1 MGAINEDRWLFPD
14 QVQATGPP
22 RRRDAASNRLQGDRE
37 TGSAEVH
44 QGSDREGDIL
54 HLKGAEQRRSDIN
67 LPEGPANPYVLASPV
82 APSAFRADVPIDDS
96 QRRVQLAAPSLD
108 HGEGGL
114 RHGHRP

>member
-1 MGAINEDRWLFPD
+1 MAFPGSSPGDR
-14 QVQATGPP
+14 ATAH
-22 RRRDAASNRLQGDRE
+22 RDAASNRLQGDRE

-108 HGEGGL
+108 HGE
-114 RHGHRP
+114 